1 MTPEN
6 HKQIAID
13 VCLPLLH
20 QSYPNEE
27 LGYLLMGNWL
37 TDVSQG
43 IAPVDYAAA
52 KQAQNIDGVAEA
64 KRKSWW
70 YRNIIPDS
78 VLTWGANKKI
88 KVILGDPPPKNSK
101 MAEWFRNLVYHAGWV
116 EFCYPAAINSNLK
129 SLGAGPIDFNEF
141 DRIYTERFS
150 QYYPHEHFDR
160 FPMDRTELSNRGLF
174 AYLETDIRN
183 IADLLTHVQRD
194 WSIYSK
200 KNDAD
205 ALKKRHD
212 ILALLGY
219 ALHTTEDYW
228 AHTNYV
234 DFAMRALNIPISDQN
249 QKRKHERRLKRDVV
263 PRVTPESEPSDTI
276 DETYVVGG
284 YFDSIDTR
292 FSVKQI
298 YNYYYSKIQDSYN
311 AAPPTMRDK
320 LDWRKANTAEQRKE
334 CKNNHAFIQNNMN
347 MPQKV
352 RDAQFKYMEID
363 WYLKDNEIPMISE
376 IMEGMIKDGDRYA
389 NTKFNDG
396 PGGKPKTLY
405 SERVG
410 SHTLIAKDDA
420 TKQPGFDQ
428 AMNIAK
434 RVDKYIVE
442 TMLGKNGNTV
452 SFTGST
458 GTPLSYVI
466 NNTVDWL
473 DLLQY
478 FLWHPTPQ
486 PQFISKTSPQDAWW
500 KEAIRNGGGTHKHS
514 IKYVLKEERDKRAE
528 LSTRKMLEL
537 EHNSMIRVE
546 EVKYL
551 AWYNSGDGES
561 TDKVVQG
568 LRKGE
573 VKEYI
578 QKDMDTGSVRIVC
591 KKGSLKIALYAAV
604 WSKYKFI
611 SEKQLKEGE
620 VWVDDFKEQ
629 SSVYD
634 QDNKAVV
641 TALEDGTEYDIKMA
655 SYDR

>member
-6 HKQIAID
+6 HKKIAID

-20 QSYPNEE
+20 KEFPYEE
-27 LGYLLMGNWL
+27 LGYFLMGNWL

-52 KQAQNIDGVAEA
+52 KQAQNISGVADA

-88 KVILGDPPPKNSK
+88 KEILGDPPPKNSK
-101 MAEWFRNLVYHAGWV
+101 MAEWFKNLVYHAGWV
-116 EFCYPAAINSNLK
+116 EFCYPGAIDSNLK
-129 SLGAGPIDFNEF
+129 SLGAGPIDFTEY
-141 DRIYTERFS
+141 DRIYAERFS
-150 QYYPHEHFDR
+150 QYFPHEHFDR

-183 IADLLTHVQRD
+183 IADLLTRVQRD
-194 WSIYSK
+194 WGIYSK
-200 KNDAD
+200 KTDAD

-212 ILALLGY
+212 ILARLGY

-234 DFAMRALNIPISDQN
+234 DFAMRALNIPISDPN
-249 QKRKHERRLKRDVV
+249 QKRKHELRLKRDIV
-263 PRVTPESEPSDTI
+263 PRITPESEPSKTI

-298 YNYYYSKIQDSYN
+298 YNYYYTKIQDSYN
-311 AAPPTMRDK
+311 SAPPSMRDK
-320 LDWRKANTAEQRKE
+320 LDWRKAHTAAERQE
-334 CKNNHAFIQNNMN
+334 CKNTHAFIQNNMN

-363 WYLKDNEIPMISE
+363 WYLKDKDIPTISE

-389 NTKFNDG
+389 DTKFKDG
-396 PGGKPKTLY
+396 SRY

-410 SHTLIAKDDA
+410 SHTLIAKDDV
-420 TKQPGFDQ
+420 TKQPGFEE
-428 AMNIAK
+428 AMNVAK
-434 RVDKYIVE
+434 RVDKYIIE
-442 TMLGKNGNTV
+442 TLLGKSGNTV
-452 SFTGST
+452 SFSGST
-458 GTPLSYVI
+458 GTPLTSVL
-466 NNTVDWL
+466 NNTMDWL

-478 FLWHPTPQ
+478 FLWHPAPL
-486 PQFISKTSPQDAWW
+486 PQFISKTSPQDEWW
-500 KEAIRNGGGTHKHS
+500 KEAIKNGGGSHKHL
-514 IKYVLKEERDKRAE
+514 IKFVSKEERDKRAE
-528 LSTRKMLEL
+528 LSTRKMLEV
-537 EHNSMIRVE
+537 EHNSMIKIE

-561 TDKVVQG
+561 TEKVVQG

-573 VKEYI
+573 VKEYV

-591 KKGSLKIALYAAV
+591 KKGSLKISLYAAV
-604 WSKYKFI
+604 WYTYKFI
-611 SEKQLKEGE
+611 TEKQLKEGE
-620 VWVDDFKEQ
+620 VWVGDFAEQ
-629 SSVYD
+629 SSVCD

-641 TALEDGTEYDIKMA
+641 TALEDGTVYDIKMA